1 VEMEIILLEMIYQNI
16 EEEHLMELPK
26 IFNILKIWDLMLFG
40 FLLSRK
46 ILEMI
51 IMDMHFLIYSKLI
64 LILVLLMI

>member
-1 VEMEIILLEMIYQNI
+1 MEIILLEMIYQNI